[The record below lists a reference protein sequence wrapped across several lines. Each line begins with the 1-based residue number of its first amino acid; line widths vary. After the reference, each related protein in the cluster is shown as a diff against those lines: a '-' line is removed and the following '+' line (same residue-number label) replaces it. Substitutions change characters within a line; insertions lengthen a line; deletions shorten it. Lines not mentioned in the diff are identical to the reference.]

1 MVPERRRA
9 FNERFTDSGYQTYRA
24 ALERQCGRAVEF
36 RLSETPCFLPERLVD
51 SLVETSQ
58 ALLHQ
63 LLDNPEYLRAASAV
77 VPVEFRVPN
86 GEREPTFVQ
95 VDFGLLETGAGME
108 PRLVELQAFPSLYGF
123 QVAMA
128 EAAISAYDLAD
139 VTPFLHGLSREAYLS
154 LMRRTL
160 VGDHDPAEVVLL
172 EIDPRH
178 QKTWPDFAVTE
189 QLWGV
194 RAVDVRSVVRDGR
207 RLWYDRDGR
216 RTPIARVYNR
226 VIPDELQ
233 RKHLELAF
241 DFRDELDLDW
251 TGGPDW
257 FFRISKFSLPWLRH
271 PSVPRTQYL
280 SEVTRIPKDREN
292 WIVKP
297 ALFVRGRGHHVR
309 ADRCATGGDCHG
321 GSYSL
326 RASGARG
333 LHADDRHAVRAHAGG
348 DPDHDGARRSTGRET
363 RVPGAASAR
372 SYGPGK
378 DDGRRPQQRPTL
390 GRCRGWTRLSSSLPA
405 SKPSSLQASFL
416 TKDLLRDRLQLQV
429 GRAFVDLADLGVAV
443 ELLDRVVLDEAVAAE
458 ELHGERRGSLRDL
471 RRDRSC
477 TWRPPS
483 ETARPASR
491 RRAAL

>member
-9 FNERFTDSGYQTYRA
+9 FNARFTDDRYQAYRA
-24 ALERQCGRAVEF
+24 ALERQCGMAVEF

-51 SLVETSQ
+51 SLVETSH

-63 LLDNPEYLRAASAV
+63 LLDNPEYRRAADAV
-77 VPVEFRVPN
+77 VPIEFRLPS

-95 VDFGLLETGAGME
+95 VDFGLIETGAGME
-108 PRLVELQAFPSLYGF
+108 ARLVELQAFPSLYGF

-128 EAAISAYDLAD
+128 EAAIGAYDLAD

-178 QKTWPDFAVTE
+178 QKTWPDFVVTE

-194 RAVDVRSVVRDGR
+194 RAVDVRSVVREGQ
-207 RLWYDRDGR
+207 RLWYDRDGK

-233 RKHLELAF
+233 QKDLELAF
-241 DFRDELDLDW
+241 DFRDELDLEW

-280 SEVTRIPKDREN
+280 SEVARIPEDREH
-292 WIVKP
+292 WILKP
-297 ALFVRGRGHHVR
+297 LFSFAGGGIIFAPTDAQLAAIAGPDRRRYVLQERVAFTPTIDTPYGPTQAEIRIMMVHDGQRDGKPVYRALLPLVRMGRGLMMGV
-309 ADRCATGGDCHG
+309 DYNKG
-321 GSYSL
+321 L
-326 RASGARG
+326 RW
-333 LHADDRHAVRAHAGG
+333 V
-348 DPDHDGARRSTGRET
+348 
-363 RVPGAASAR
+363 GAAA
-372 SYGPGK
+372 G
-378 DDGRRPQQRPTL
+378 L
-390 GRCRGWTRLSSSLPA
+390 
-405 SKPSSLQASFL
+405 
-416 TKDLLRDRLQLQV
+416 V
-429 GRAFVDLADLGVAV
+429 
-443 ELLDRVVLDEAVAAE
+443 
-458 ELHGERRGSLRDL
+458 
-471 RRDRSC
+471 
-477 TWRPPS
+477 
-483 ETARPASR
+483 
-491 RRAAL
+491 